1 MKQRT
6 VGPRLFTVEEA
17 EAQLPF
23 VQERLAAFRGH
34 YARYEAVR
42 NDLSVLRLVA
52 CSGGDAK
59 NPDRDALDRLEREQG
74 RLLKSLKTVQDD
86 LLDSGCVPKSFQEGL
101 VDFFALKEGRLVF
114 LCWKQGEEGIRAWH
128 TMEGGFANRRPI
140 KTFCTGDE
148 GDESENA

>member
-6 VGPRLFTVEEA
+6 LGPRLFTVDEA

-23 VQERLAAFRGH
+23 VKERLAAFREH

-42 NDLSVLRLVA
+42 SDLSVLRLVA
-52 CSGGDAK
+52 CSGGDTK
-59 NPDRDALDRLEREQG
+59 NPDRDALGRKEREQAV
-74 RLLKSLKTVQDD
+74 LLRSLKTVQDD

-114 LCWKQGEEGIRAWH
+114 LCWKAGEEGIRAWH

-140 KTFCTGDE
+140 ETFHPRD
-148 GDESENA
+148 DADDSSDA